1 MAERREVEPGERFIL
16 EHTLKGGSDRVYRNY
31 FAADL
36 ATEDGLVCL
45 SLMEQGLMVKGR
57 RLSDNIEFFYFHATQ
72 AGAEA
77 VGLHLPH
84 ER

>member
-1 MAERREVEPGERFIL
+1 MAEKPELMRREREIL

-31 FAADL
+31 FAAETDTL
-36 ATEDGLVCL
+36 DGLTCL
-45 SLMEQGLMVKGR
+45 TLVNEGLMVKGR
-57 RLSDNIEFFYFHATQ
+57 RLSDNIEFFYFHATE

-84 ER
+84 E